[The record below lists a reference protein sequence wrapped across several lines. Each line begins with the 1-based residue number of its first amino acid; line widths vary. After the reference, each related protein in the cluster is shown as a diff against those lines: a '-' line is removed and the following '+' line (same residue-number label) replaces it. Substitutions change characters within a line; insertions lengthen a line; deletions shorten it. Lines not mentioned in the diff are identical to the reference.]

1 VTLVPVRIQCGA
13 AAYWLAMDEAD
24 TSLSTARKLIEEVDD
39 SAHEEAL
46 LGRLM
51 TDEEAARATVRD
63 EDMGP
68 TSVAD
73 WIKDATFP
81 CVIACSEWP

>member
-1 VTLVPVRIQCGA
+1 MTLVPVRIECGGA
-13 AAYWLAMDEAD
+13 TYWLAMDEAD

-51 TDEEAARATVRD
+51 TTEEASRCTVRD
-63 EDMGP
+63 EDMGS
-68 TSVAD
+68 TSIAD
-73 WIKDATFP
+73 WIETATLP